1 MRSINNYLEKSIS
14 PAEILST
21 VGIIIAACLPLLNL
35 IIWESDLRLHHS
47 LSLRVITVWIELL
60 ACLILGWNM
69 SSRLR
74 THISEYKNI
83 SIAITFIL
91 LIGFIGSLNS
101 TQPYASFVRQAEF
114 TLHVLYIYLLSQHVN
129 NYVKRS
135 IVTAGIFLALL
146 YSSFHFFL
154 MRLAV
159 GDTPYNWVQDIPFYV
174 NIRHWTYLHVLA
186 LPLTF
191 ALITNQN
198 HRVRMLGHMLFFITW
213 VCIFWSGARAGLL
226 SALIVSII
234 FVIVTRPSIYR
245 IATALTFMLLAL
257 LSAILIEGN
266 HPSLSISRL
275 FFLPVIEQPFDANLN
290 QISSN
295 RITLATNALKE
306 VWHHSP
312 LLGMGPDSYRYSTSV
327 YTNTP
332 YAHPHNS
339 LVHFIYEYGFLALGA
354 LLFLAYKGLQ
364 YLITAFSRNK
374 ISNLSLGYGL
384 SVLACILASLFC
396 GALHHTFS
404 ITSLALITGAFVNSI
419 TSTSTSKS
427 PPKKNQEPQKSK
439 LLIIALLPFLVVWG
453 LHTKTFLFFMEPLRS
468 EKQILSTTTFPS
480 LYLTSNWINAE
491 ANKHLLKK
499 ALIHGS
505 RWSDTQCAHL
515 KLLELKFNDKSIN
528 KSKDCQQTGIG
539 YD

>member
-1 MRSINNYLEKSIS
+1 MRPINKYLEKGIGLTEVLSI
-14 PAEILST
+14 A
-21 VGIIIAACLPLLNL
+21 GIIVASCLPLLNL
-35 IIWESDLRLHHS
+35 IIWEFDLRLHHS

-60 ACLILGWNM
+60 ACVILGWNM

-74 THISEYKNI
+74 THISEYQNI
-83 SIAITFIL
+83 SIAIVLIL
-91 LIGFIGSLNS
+91 LIGFIGSLNA
-101 TQPYASFVRQAEF
+101 TQPYASFVRQAEV
-114 TLHVLYIYLLSQHVN
+114 TLHVLFIYLLSQHTN
-129 NYVKRS
+129 NYIKRT
-135 IVTAGIFLALL
+135 IITTGIFLALL

-174 NIRHWTYLHVLA
+174 NIRHWTYLQVLA

-191 ALITNQN
+191 TLIASRNN
-198 HRVRMLGHMLFFITW
+198 RIRMLGNMLFFITW

-226 SALIVSII
+226 SALVVSVI
-234 FVIVTRPSIYR
+234 FVILTRPSIYR
-245 IATALTFMLLAL
+245 VASAFTFMLLAL

-275 FFLPVIEQPFDANLN
+275 FFLPAIEQTETSLN
-290 QISSN
+290 QISGS
-295 RITLATNALKE
+295 RITLAINALKE
-306 VWHHSP
+306 VWYTSP
-312 LLGMGPDSYRYSTSV
+312 LLGMGPDSYRYSTSI

-332 YAHPHNS
+332 FAHPHNS

-354 LLFLAYKGLQ
+354 LLFLAYKVFR
-364 YLITAFSRNK
+364 YLMAEISSNK
-374 ISNLSLGYGL
+374 LSNLSLGYGL
-384 SVLACILASLFC
+384 SVFACILASLFC

-404 ITSLALITGAFVNSI
+404 ITSLALIIGAFVNSI
-419 TSTSTSKS
+419 TSTLKS
-427 PPKKNQEPQKSK
+427 PPQKNQEPQKSK

-491 ANKHLLKK
+491 ANKQLLNK

-505 RWSDTQCAHL
+505 RLSDTQCAHL

-528 KSKDCQQTGIG
+528 KSKDCQQTDIR
-539 YD
+539 YE